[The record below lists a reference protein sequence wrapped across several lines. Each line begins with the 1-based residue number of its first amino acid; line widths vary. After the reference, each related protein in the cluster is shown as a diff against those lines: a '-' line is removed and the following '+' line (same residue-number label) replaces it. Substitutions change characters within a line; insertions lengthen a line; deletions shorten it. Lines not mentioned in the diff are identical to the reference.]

1 MGTDKQQTAVEW
13 LVEKLYGDN
22 QIFGVSVD
30 LLNQAIEMEKEQVE
44 NAYYTGAAN
53 FSEHSTKA
61 VRWSKQYYNE
71 TFKK

>member
-1 MGTDKQQTAVEW
+1 MKHTAVEW
-13 LVEKLYGDN
+13 LVDKLKSQG
-22 QIFGVSVD
+22 
-30 LLNQAIEMEKEQVE
+30 LLIGEPNNLVAVREALEMEKEQIE
-44 NAYYTGAAN
+44 SAYYTGAAN

>member
-1 MGTDKQQTAVEW
+1 MKQTAVEW

-30 LLNQAIEMEKEQVE
+30 LLNQALEMEKEQIVE
-44 NAYYTGAAN
+44 AYNQGSLDTYKKEPKNGQG
-53 FSEHSTKA
+53 TK
-61 VRWSKQYYNE
+61 YYNE